1 MCFQSDSIKTSR
13 ELFQTDVLACGCL
26 WRYKVRTFVR
36 CILFLHVDFSERRE
50 IADIR
55 AKDQLVRNNFVSEE
69 HFDYSVNFLYSK
81 GNNRGGLSHRFS
93 QFFEKIW
100 KNWARVERL

>member
-1 MCFQSDSIKTSR
+1 MCLLVVVCGVIKCVH
-13 ELFQTDVLACGCL
+13 LYVAFFFCML
-26 WRYKVRTFVR
+26 
-36 CILFLHVDFSERRE
+36 IFSEQRE

-55 AKDQLVRNNFVSEE
+55 AKEQLVRNNFVSEE

-93 QFFEKIW
+93 QFFEHIW
-100 KNWARVERL
+100 KNCARVERL